1 MWDNKLQQRRRAG
14 ECAING
20 WLSIPCGFSAEVMA
34 HAGWDSLTVDMQHGL
49 VDYRAATAMLTAI
62 STTEV
67 APLVRVPWLE
77 EGILMKALDA
87 GAHGIICPMVNTP
100 EDAARLVAATRYPP
114 LGARSFGPIRA
125 RLQGGADY
133 PERANDSVL
142 VLAMI
147 ETKQAVENADAIL
160 STPGLDGAYIG
171 PADLACSLGCEVSF
185 MPTAEPVVAAIDHIL
200 GCARRHGVFA
210 GIHTGSAHYAGAM
223 AKKGFDLVT
232 VLSDARLMAAGAEAA
247 VAQTRAASQNGD
259 SNDD

>member
-1 MWDNKLQQRRRAG
+1 MWDSKLQQRRRAG

-185 MPTAEPVVAAIDHIL
+185 TPTAEPVVAAIDHIL
-200 GCARRHGVFA
+200 ASARRHGVFA
-210 GIHTGSAHYAGAM
+210 GIHTGAARYAGAM

-259 SNDD
+259 PNDD